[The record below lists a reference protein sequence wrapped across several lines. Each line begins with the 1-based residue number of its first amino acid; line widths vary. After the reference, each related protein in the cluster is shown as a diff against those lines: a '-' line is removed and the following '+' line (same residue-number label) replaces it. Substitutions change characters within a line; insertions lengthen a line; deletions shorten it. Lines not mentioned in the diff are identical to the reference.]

1 MGSLKQIEKFHDEL
15 TLWRRDIHAHPELGF
30 EENRTADLV
39 AEKLSSF
46 GIDVYRGLG
55 KTGVVGT
62 LRVGNNQ
69 TAIGLRADMDALPI
83 TEMNSFDHKS
93 VFDGKMHACG
103 HDGHT
108 TMLLGAARYLA
119 ETKNFEG
126 CVHFIFQPAEEG
138 LGGGAAM
145 VQDGLFEQF
154 PMDAIFG
161 MHNRPSAPF
170 GQFIIRSG
178 PMMAGGAFFDI
189 TIDGKGAHGGR
200 PENSIDPVLVASHI
214 TTALQSIVSRNLKA
228 TEPLVLSVTKIHSGD
243 AYNVIP
249 QLAIMS
255 GTVRAFSTETLAFA
269 ETRMQEV
276 AQNVAAAFGATVTM
290 DFHVKFLPLVNT
302 ESETEFAADTAA
314 ELVGEENMDRNGPLI
329 MGSEDFS
336 FMLDRCPGAY
346 INIGNGGGH
355 SDSEVHHPSYDFNDD
370 ILALGSS
377 YYARL
382 VERKLS
388 KSKA

>member
-83 TEMNSFDHKS
+83 TEINSFDHKS

-290 DFHVKFLPLVNT
+290 DFQVKFLPLVNT

-388 KSKA
+388 KSAA

>member
-228 TEPLVLSVTKIHSGD
+228 TEPLVLSVPKIPSGD

-290 DFHVKFLPLVNT
+290 DFQVKFLPLVNT

>member
-290 DFHVKFLPLVNT
+290 DFQVKFLPLVNT

>member
-329 MGSEDFS
+329 MGSEDS
-336 FMLDRCPGAY
+336 
-346 INIGNGGGH
+346 NIFRVM
-355 SDSEVHHPSYDFNDD
+355 SLM
-370 ILALGSS
+370 I
-377 YYARL
+377 
-382 VERKLS
+382 
-388 KSKA
+388 